1 MIEKKSIIGGFA
13 AIVLKT
19 DEVLYMKSRE
29 VGRYDTESIL
39 SYASKRIIKLS
50 DFVLQFEAQSNCFLR
65 ALICGGTH

>member
-29 VGRYDTESIL
+29 VDRYDTESIL